1 MTIASTDVPAPRPA
15 KPAAV
20 APPAFATRAT
30 VLRNGVVFG
39 LSALAP
45 FLLQP
50 QSPIR
55 NLDFWVPLASVSLIV
70 VVWLSLHGLAA
81 LRQRRDQIAMLGLV
95 GVIFLVAA
103 TRYLGGM
110 SLTPSRPPDIALVVI
125 ALLVAAVVAAL
136 AGRAFATR
144 AAGLWL
150 IIGALIAVFAVLKS
164 DALATAASAL
174 LRPLSGQPVEQA
186 RASDIAWLGY
196 SYLAFRLIGVLRD
209 RMTSARS
216 LRPYGLGEFLTYAL
230 FAPTL
235 LSGPIDRADRFLK
248 EWRAPWSPSVAEIGE
263 GARRILI
270 GLVKKLAIADTLAL
284 IALNAE
290 NAAQLRPGVWVWVM
304 LYAYAFRIYFDFG
317 GYSDIAIG
325 LGRALGVKLPENF
338 DRPYLKP
345 NLTQFWS
352 SWHMSLSQ
360 WFRGYWFNPLTRAL
374 RVREW
379 SQAAIVGVGQVST
392 MLLIGLWHGLTL
404 NFVAWGAWHAAG
416 LFVHNRFADWAKT
429 RRPTGLFSERWAR
442 ARQVA
447 GMLLTFH
454 FVLLGWV
461 WFALPTPALALRV
474 FGLFAGVAR

>member
-1 MTIASTDVPAPRPA
+1 MLIRNSLV
-15 KPAAV
+15 
-20 APPAFATRAT
+20 FA
-30 VLRNGVVFG
+30 

-55 NLDFWVPLASVSLIV
+55 NLDFWLPLASLGLILG
-70 VVWLSLHGLAA
+70 VWLSLHGLSA
-81 LRQRRDQIAMLGLV
+81 LRQRRDQVALLGLAGAV
-95 GVIFLVAA
+95 LGVAS
-103 TRYLGGM
+103 TRYLNGL
-110 SLTPSRPPDIALVVI
+110 SLTPSRPPDITLVLAGLI
-125 ALLVAAVVAAL
+125 AVAGVAAL
-136 AGRAFATR
+136 AGRVLATR
-144 AAGLWL
+144 ASALWV
-150 IIGALIAVFAVLKS
+150 IVGALIAILAVLKS
-164 DALATAASAL
+164 DALASAASAL
-174 LRPLSGQPVEQA
+174 LRPLSGQPAEQA
-186 RASDIAWLGY
+186 RATDLGWLGY
-196 SYLAFRLIGVLRD
+196 SYLAFRLIAVLRD
-209 RMTSARS
+209 RMTSART
-216 LRPYGLGEFLTYAL
+216 LRPYGLGEFVTYAL

-248 EWRAPWSPSVAEIGE
+248 EWRAPWSPSLTEMGE

-284 IALNAE
+284 IALNAD
-290 NAAQLRPGVWVWVM
+290 NAAQLRPGGWVWVM

-325 LGRALGVKLPENF
+325 LGRMLGVKLPENF
-338 DRPYLKP
+338 DRPYLKS
-345 NLTQFWS
+345 NLTQFWN

-416 LFVHNRFADWAKT
+416 LFIHNRFADWAKT
-429 RRPTGLFSERWAR
+429 RPPAGLFSERWAK
-442 ARQVA
+442 ARQV
-447 GMLLTFH
+447 GGILLTFH

-461 WFALPTPALALRV
+461 CFALPTPALALRV
-474 FGLFAGVAR
+474 LGLLAGVGR

>member
-1 MTIASTDVPAPRPA
+1 MTTAAPTVPAPRSA
-15 KPAAV
+15 KPAAA
-20 APPAFATRAT
+20 APSAAASRAT
-30 VLRNGVVFG
+30 TIRNGVVFG

-45 FLLQP
+45 FLMQP

-55 NLDFWVPLASVSLIV
+55 NLDFWIPLTSIVLVV
-70 VVWLSLHGLAA
+70 VVWLSVHGLAA
-81 LRQRRDQIAMLGLV
+81 VRLRRDQIALAGLV
-95 GVIFLVAA
+95 GVILLVAA
-103 TRYLGGM
+103 TRYLGGT
-110 SLTPSRPPDIALVVI
+110 SLTPSRPPDIALV
-125 ALLVAAVVAAL
+125 LVALIVGAAVAGL

-144 AAGLWL
+144 ASALWVV
-150 IIGALIAVFAVLKS
+150 IGALIAVFAVLKS
-164 DALATAASAL
+164 DVLATAASAL
-174 LRPLSGQPVEQA
+174 LRPLSGQPVDQA
-186 RASDIAWLGY
+186 RASDIGWLGY
-196 SYLAFRLIGVLRD
+196 SYLAFRLIAVLRD

-216 LRPYGLGEFLTYAL
+216 LRPYGLGEFVTYAL

-248 EWRAPWSPSVAEIGE
+248 EWRVPWSPSLSEMGE

-284 IALNAE
+284 VALNAD
-290 NAAQLRPGVWVWVM
+290 NAAQLRPGGWVWVM
-304 LYAYAFRIYFDFG
+304 LYAFAFRIYFDFG

-345 NLTQFWS
+345 NLTQFWN

-374 RVREW
+374 RMREW

-429 RRPTGLFSERWAR
+429 HPPTGLFSERWAP
-442 ARQVA
+442 ARHV
-447 GMLLTFH
+447 GGVLLTFH

-461 WFALPTPALALRV
+461 CFALPTPQLALRV
-474 FGLFAGVAR
+474 LGLLAGVTR

>member
-1 MTIASTDVPAPRPA
+1 MTTAAPNAPAPRPA
-15 KPAAV
+15 KPAV
-20 APPAFATRAT
+20 AAPSAAASRAT
-30 VLRNGVVFG
+30 ALRNGIAFV
-39 LSALAP
+39 LSAFAP

-55 NLDFWVPLASVSLIV
+55 NLDFWVPLASISLIV
-70 VVWLSLHGLAA
+70 VVWLSLHGPAA
-81 LRQRRDQIAMLGLV
+81 LRQRRDQIAMMGLV
-95 GVIFLVAA
+95 AVILLVAA
-103 TRYLGGM
+103 TRYLGGLN
-110 SLTPSRPPDIALVVI
+110 LTPSRPPDIALVVV
-125 ALLVAAVVAAL
+125 ALMVVMGVAAL
-136 AGRAFATR
+136 SGRAFVTR
-144 AAGLWL
+144 ASAVWVV
-150 IIGALIAVFAVLKS
+150 IGALIAIFAVLKS
-164 DALATAASAL
+164 DALATAASSL
-174 LRPLSGQPVEQA
+174 LRPMSGQSAEQA

-209 RMTSARS
+209 RMTSART
-216 LRPYGLGEFLTYAL
+216 LRPYGLGEFFTYAL

-235 LSGPIDRADRFLK
+235 LSGPIDRPDRFLK
-248 EWRAPWSPSVAEIGE
+248 EWRAPWTPALAELGE

-270 GLVKKLAIADTLAL
+270 GLVKKLAIADSLAL
-284 IALNAE
+284 VALGAD
-290 NAAQLRPGVWVWVM
+290 NAAQLRPGGWVWVM

-317 GYSDIAIG
+317 GYTDIAIG

-352 SWHMSLSQ
+352 SWHMSLAQ

-404 NFVAWGAWHAAG
+404 NFVAWGVWHAAG
-416 LFVHNRFADWAKT
+416 LFGHNRFADWAKS
-429 RRPTGLFSERWAR
+429 RPPEGLFSERWAR
-442 ARQVA
+442 ARSIA
-447 GMLLTFH
+447 GILLTFH

-461 WFALPTPALALRV
+461 WFALPTPQLALRV
-474 FGLFAGVAR
+474 FELLAGVSR

>member
-1 MTIASTDVPAPRPA
+1 MTTAAPTVPAPRSA
-15 KPAAV
+15 KPAAA
-20 APPAFATRAT
+20 APSAAASRAT
-30 VLRNGVVFG
+30 TIRNGVVFG

-45 FLLQP
+45 FLMQP

-55 NLDFWVPLASVSLIV
+55 NLDFWIPLTSIVLVV
-70 VVWLSLHGLAA
+70 VVWLSVHGLAA
-81 LRQRRDQIAMLGLV
+81 VRLRRDQIALAGLV
-95 GVIFLVAA
+95 GVILLVAA
-103 TRYLGGM
+103 TRYLGGP
-110 SLTPSRPPDIALVVI
+110 SLTPSRPPDIALV
-125 ALLVAAVVAAL
+125 LVALIVGAAVAGL

-144 AAGLWL
+144 ASALWVV
-150 IIGALIAVFAVLKS
+150 IGALIAVFAVLKS
-164 DALATAASAL
+164 DVLATAASAL
-174 LRPLSGQPVEQA
+174 LRPLSGQPADQA
-186 RASDIAWLGY
+186 RASDIGWLGY
-196 SYLAFRLIGVLRD
+196 SYLAFRLIAVLRD

-216 LRPYGLGEFLTYAL
+216 LRPYGLGEFVTYAL

-248 EWRAPWSPSVAEIGE
+248 EWRAPWSPSITEIGE

-284 IALNAE
+284 VALNAD
-290 NAAQLRPGVWVWVM
+290 NAAQLRPGGWVWVM
-304 LYAYAFRIYFDFG
+304 LYAFAFRIYFDFG

-345 NLTQFWS
+345 NLTQFWN

-374 RVREW
+374 RMREW

-429 RRPTGLFSERWAR
+429 HPPTGLFSERWAP
-442 ARQVA
+442 ARHV
-447 GMLLTFH
+447 GGVLLTFH

-461 WFALPTPALALRV
+461 CFALPTPQLALRV
-474 FGLFAGVAR
+474 LGLLAGVTR